1 MLKKIMILS
10 LTISLI
16 SCSNGK
22 EVIKHSPGDRWEVN
36 NSEYDD
42 LEYDFS
48 YDVEFISIDSE
59 GFEIKLINN
68 LSESENCN
76 YNLVIASIREV
87 DYIFANGEFIQFH
100 TEGMIFPRP
109 NYDIPEF
116 EDEMIIYFPFNE
128 SQTYTKINA
137 TFDKTFWNL
146 SDSLPPKC
154 GIDIDLYNR

>member
-76 YNLVIASIREV
+76 YNLVIAYIRGV
-87 DYIFANGEFIQFH
+87 DHIFANGEYMQSWS
-100 TEGMIFPRP
+100 EGVFPISY
-109 NYDIPEF
+109 YDIPEF
-116 EDEMIIYFPFNE
+116 VDEMIIYFPFNE

-137 TFDKTFWNL
+137 TFDNLFWNP
-146 SDSLPPKC
+146 SDSEPPKC
-154 GIDIDLYNR
+154 GIDIDLYDH

>member
-10 LTISLI
+10 LTIPLI
-16 SCSNGK
+16 SCSNGEK
-22 EVIKHSPGDRWEVN
+22 VIKYSPGDRWEVN
-36 NSEYDD
+36 NSEYDY

-48 YDVEFISIDSE
+48 YDVEFISINSK

-76 YNLVIASIREV
+76 YNLVIAYIRGV
-87 DYIFANGEFIQFH
+87 DHIFANGEYMQSWS
-100 TEGMIFPRP
+100 EGVFPISY
-109 NYDIPEF
+109 YDIPEF
-116 EDEMIIYFPFNE
+116 VDEMIIYFPFNE